1 MAKAVH
7 LTKNT
12 YLKKKKKKTK
22 FANINGVKWVTN
34 RYVNGKAIQLVKK

>member
-12 YLKKKKKKTK
+12 SLKKKKTK
-22 FANINGVKWVTN
+22 FANINGVKWITN
-34 RYVNGKAIQLVKK
+34 RYVNGEAIQLVKK